1 MKVLLRVSDQYLDKM
16 LTIILVDSELETIPP
31 ELWNDA
37 SILKYAR
44 SKQKRPS
51 NLLLDASYHH
61 TAIKKI
67 DPVHVNR
74 RGRPDIVHMFLMIGL
89 ESILNKEKMLRLY
102 IHTRDDYVISV
113 DPETRIP
120 KNYNRF
126 VGLMESLFLNKQVPD
141 SKTPLLKLEKC
152 SLAELIKKLDVTPLL
167 LHPNAG
173 NAKLSERLNKDSTVI
188 IGGFSE
194 GDFRSDLKSIKD
206 RISIYSKELM
216 GWTVEIEVI
225 VNYERSVLKI

>member
-1 MKVLLRVSDQYLDKM
+1 
-16 LTIILVDSELETIPP
+16 
-31 ELWNDA
+31 
-37 SILKYAR
+37 
-44 SKQKRPS
+44 
-51 NLLLDASYHH
+51 LLLDASYHH

-67 DPVHVNR
+67 DPTEVNR

-102 IHTRDDYVISV
+102 VHTRNDYVISV
-113 DPETRIP
+113 DPNTRIP

-152 SLAELIKKLDVTPLL
+152 SLGELIKKLDVTPLL
-167 LHPNAG
+167 LHPNAE
-173 NAKLSERLNKDSTVI
+173 NAKLSEWLNKDCTVI

-194 GDFRSDLKSIKD
+194 GDFRSDLTAIKN
-206 RISIYSKELM
+206 RISIFSKELM
-216 GWTVEIEVI
+216 SWSVEIEAI
-225 VNYERSVLKI
+225 ANYERFFLKE

>member
-1 MKVLLRVSDQYLDKM
+1 M
-16 LTIILVDSELETIPP
+16 LTIILADSELETIPP
-31 ELWNDA
+31 EIWKDPA
-37 SILKYAR
+37 IVKYSRA
-44 SKQKRPS
+44 KQKNPG

-67 DPVHVNR
+67 DPENVNR
-74 RGRPDIVHMFLMIGL
+74 RGRPDIVHMFLLIGL

-102 IHTRDDYVISV
+102 VHTRGDYVISV

-141 SKTPLLKLEKC
+141 SKNPLLKLEKC
-152 SLAELIKKLDVTPLL
+152 SLPELTKKLGISPIIMHPDAAEARLSDLL
-167 LHPNAG
+167 N
-173 NAKLSERLNKDSTVI
+173 EDSAVI

-194 GDFRSDLKSIKD
+194 GDYRSDIRSIKNKC
-206 RISIYSKELM
+206 SIYPKELV
-216 GWTVEIEVI
+216 GWVVEMEVI
-225 VNYERSVLKI
+225 VNYERSVLKY